1 MNFKP
6 FTFAALGLICLTA
19 AGCVSDGGS
28 YARYDAPPRYDRV
41 QPDRVVVV
49 RPGYDRRPDSRPVVR
64 PDRRNDRPGYVGG
77 RPGPRG
83 PQAVVRPGTGEGRWI
98 IRDGRRVWV
107 ANRY

>member
-28 YARYDAPPRYDRV
+28 YARYDAPPR
-41 QPDRVVVV
+41 
-49 RPGYDRRPDSRPVVR
+49 YDRRPDSRPVVR